1 MTAATAAAVRQAFL
15 ASSCLLL
22 CCCSSRPLPPPRR
35 DCRRRRHHC
44 CYYTVILNSKN
55 PPKMRFKKFLK
66 LTGLY
71 LCLQQIDKCWIWRAY
86 NDRKRKS
93 SEFSETC
100 LEKFVKS
107 HQVNLFLAGFIWNHC
122 VLQEGG
128 EEEEGEGR
136 RLWTDGRT
144 NGRSTLLHM
153 QYTFHY
159 DGNRV
164 NQAWNIEEFY
174 DKIS

>member
-1 MTAATAAAVRQAFL
+1 MTAATVVAVRQAFL

-22 CCCSSRPLPPPRR
+22 CCCRSRPLPPPRR
-35 DCRRRRHHC
+35 CRRHHC
-44 CYYTVILNSKN
+44 CCYKVGLNSKN
-55 PPKMRFKKFLK
+55 LPKMRFKKFLK
-66 LTGLY
+66 LTGFY
-71 LCLQQIDKCWIWRAY
+71 LWLQQFDKYWIWRAY
-86 NDRKRKS
+86 NDWKRKS
-93 SEFSETC
+93 SEF
-100 LEKFVKS
+100 LKLAWK
-107 HQVNLFLAGFIWNHC
+107 NLWNYIKWTYFWRVWAIWNHC

-128 EEEEGEGR
+128 EEEGEGR